1 MIPINLNTPLH
12 FMWLGKEVTMSPN
25 WIHYS
30 RALHEYELMIVD
42 QGTLYIADEHGKY
55 EVKQGE
61 YILMPPCRHQYGWR
75 PSSCSFYWLHF
86 DLNEPVPP
94 QKTPLHL
101 PKQARI
107 PDFSEIQT
115 YLSQI
120 YHNEQFYSDTTQ
132 SSFLLSALL
141 LEIYNQLYHADSRSA
156 SKTPDGI
163 SLQKTDLCK
172 KIKNYI
178 YWNRTHCIKIS
189 EIAEYMRYSEKYLSA
204 IFADITGSKLKHYID
219 EQHMEA
225 AKELLSGSRST
236 VSEIAFQ
243 LGYTDSHNF
252 SRIFKRITGMSPT
265 EYRIS
270 AGVNNTRP

>member
-1 MIPINLNTPLH
+1 MISIHLNTPLN
-12 FMWLGKEVTMSPN
+12 FMWLGKEVTMSQS

-30 RALHEYELMIVD
+30 RTLHEYELMIVD
-42 QGTLYIADEHGKY
+42 KGILYIADEYGKY
-55 EVKQGE
+55 EIKQGE

-75 PSSCSFYWLHF
+75 ASACSFYWLHF
-86 DLNEPVPP
+86 DLNKHPASKEPS
-94 QKTPLHL
+94 LHL

-107 PDFSEIQT
+107 PDFSRIQT

-141 LEIYNQLYHADSRSA
+141 LEIYNQLTGSTLHSHAC
-156 SKTPDGI
+156 PEGI
-163 SLQKTDLCK
+163 SLQKNDLCK

-178 YWNRTHCIKIS
+178 HWNRTHCIKIS
-189 EIAEYMRYSEKYLSA
+189 EIAEYMKYSEKYLSSV
-204 IFADITGSKLKHYID
+204 FADVTGKKLKHYID

-225 AKELLSGSRST
+225 AKELLSGSHST

-243 LGYTDSHNF
+243 LGYADSHNF
-252 SRIFKRITGMSPT
+252 CRTFRRITGMSPT
-265 EYRIS
+265 GYRAS